1 MGFLVCNF
9 FRAHEYGHVNL
20 GHLIRGTYPS
30 QAEYEADCWAAQNVP
45 LQQVQAAYE
54 HFMNQGYMGNWSHGT
69 GIQRATRLAQC
80 NADINN
86 QNNDQY
92 ILADSV
98 FTSIERQYWEF
109 FPVNSYETEEF
120 EYGGGIVYQRSY
132 SNGSGLVE
140 WKGDLWYSIQGS
152 NWQLWGPIAEW

>member
-1 MGFLVCNF
+1 MRIYGIFSLQL

-30 QAEYEADCWAAQNVP
+30 QAEYEADCWAAQNAP

-86 QNNDQY
+86 QNNDQH

-109 FPVNSYETEEF
+109 FQLIHMRLRNLNMVVALSIKDRTQT
-120 EYGGGIVYQRSY
+120 V
-132 SNGSGLVE
+132 LV
-140 WKGDLWYSIQGS
+140 L
-152 NWQLWGPIAEW
+152 